1 MCPGPRWSSGSSFW
15 GGGLARSPQLPQTKS
30 RNCQGVQ
37 AGGPGARLACTALC
51 GRSRLRKPPGPAG
64 GVEGQGLSAAVGDVI
79 VTNTVLVSKVTVL
92 APAWMGRRRGR
103 PEGLWCGLGCSTV
116 SLRVS
121 ACPGESKALISKC
134 PQEP

>member
-64 GVEGQGLSAAVGDVI
+64 GL
-79 VTNTVLVSKVTVL
+79 
-92 APAWMGRRRGR
+92 RGR
-103 PEGLWCGLGCSTV
+103 DCPRRWGTL
-116 SLRVS
+116 SLQTLFLS
-121 ACPGESKALISKC
+121 PK
-134 PQEP
+134 